1 MAAVSVYILDHKQ
14 KGSCLDLQKRRD
26 KEMKKWSFLVVLLSM
41 MLVLAA
47 CGAKEESKT
56 ESTDAK
62 TAAAEEKLT
71 IEHKYGEAVIDKN
84 PEKVVVFDFGILDS
98 LDELGVEVAGVPQ
111 VAVPAYLEKY
121 ADKKYTNVGSLKE
134 PDFEAIHAMQPDVIF
149 ITTRQ
154 AELYDQFAEI
164 APTVYVELDYTK
176 YMESFEKNM
185 NLVGE
190 IFDKKDEVAS
200 SLKEI
205 KASVEELNEKASSLN
220 KKGLIVLANE
230 GKVSAYG
237 PSSRFGVIHDVFG
250 FGAADKKIEVSTH
263 GQSITFEYI
272 METNPEVL
280 FVIDRNKAVGGEA
293 GAEKVIENELVKK
306 TTAFKE
312 NKIIYLD
319 PDAWYL
325 SGGGLKSVKMM
336 AEEIEA
342 AL

>member
-1 MAAVSVYILDHKQ
+1 
-14 KGSCLDLQKRRD
+14 
-26 KEMKKWSFLVVLLSM
+26 MKKWSFLLVMFSM
-41 MLVLAA
+41 ILVLAA
-47 CGAKEESKT
+47 CSGAKEESKT
-56 ESTDAK
+56 ESTGSD
-62 TAAAEEKLT
+62 TAEAEKMT

-84 PEKVVVFDFGILDS
+84 PEKVVVFDFGILDT
-98 LDELGVEVAGVPQ
+98 LDELGVEVTGVPQ
-111 VAVPAYLEKY
+111 TAIPAYLEKY
-121 ADKKYTNVGSLKE
+121 AGEKYTNVGSLKE

-149 ITTRQ
+149 ISTRQ
-154 AELYDQFAEI
+154 AELYEQFAEI

-200 SLKEI
+200 AVEEI
-205 KASVEELNEKASSLN
+205 KASVEELNKKASALD
-220 KKGLIVLANE
+220 KKALIVLANE

-250 FGAADKKIEVSTH
+250 FGAADEKIEVSTH

-272 METNPEVL
+272 METNPDVL
-280 FVIDRNKAVGGEA
+280 FVIDRNSAVGGEA

-312 NKIIYLD
+312 DKIIYLD

-325 SGGGLKSVKMM
+325 SGGGLQSVKMM

>member
-1 MAAVSVYILDHKQ
+1 
-14 KGSCLDLQKRRD
+14 
-26 KEMKKWSFLVVLLSM
+26 MKKWSFLALMVSMILL
-41 MLVLAA
+41 LAA
-47 CGAKEESKT
+47 CGSKEESKT
-56 ESTDAK
+56 ETADAK
-62 TAAAEEKLT
+62 QAATEKMT
-71 IEHKYGEAVIDKN
+71 IEHKYGEVEIDKN
-84 PEKVVVFDFGILDS
+84 PEKVVVFDFGILDT
-98 LDELGVEVAGVPQ
+98 LDELGVEVTGVPQ
-111 VAVPAYLEKY
+111 ASVPAYLEKY
-121 ADKKYTNVGSLKE
+121 AGEGYTNVGSLKE
-134 PDFEAIHAMQPDVIF
+134 PDFEAIHTMQPDVIF

-154 AELYDQFAEI
+154 AELYEQFAEI

-190 IFDKKDEVAS
+190 IFDKKDEVANS
-200 SLKEI
+200 VEEI
-205 KASVEELNEKASSLN
+205 KASVEEVNKKASALD

-250 FGAADKKIEVSTH
+250 FGAADEKIEVSTH
-263 GQSITFEYI
+263 GQSITMEYI
-272 METNPEVL
+272 METNPDVL
-280 FVIDRNKAVGGEA
+280 FVIDRNTAVGGEA

-306 TTAFKE
+306 TTAFQE
-312 NKIIYLD
+312 DKIIYLD

-325 SGGGLKSVKMM
+325 SGGGLQSVKLM

>member
-1 MAAVSVYILDHKQ
+1 MAAVSVYILVHN
-14 KGSCLDLQKRRD
+14 KRRD
-26 KEMKKWSFLVVLLSM
+26 LFMKKWSFLVIMFSM
-41 MLVLAA
+41 ILVLAA
-47 CGAKEESKT
+47 CGSKEESKA
-56 ESTDAK
+56 EPAAAK
-62 TAAAEEKLT
+62 PAAAEKMT
-71 IEHKYGEAVIDKN
+71 IEHKYGEVEIDKN
-84 PEKVVVFDFGILDS
+84 PEKVVVFDFGVLDT
-98 LDELGVEVAGVPQ
+98 LDELGVEVTGVPQ
-111 VAVPAYLEKY
+111 TSIPAYLEKY
-121 ADKKYTNVGSLKE
+121 ADEKYTNVGSLKE

-154 AELYDQFAEI
+154 AELYEQFAEI

-185 NLVGE
+185 TLVGE

-200 SLKEI
+200 ALEEI
-205 KASVEELNEKASSLN
+205 KASVEEVNKKASALD

-237 PSSRFGVIHDVFG
+237 PSSRFGIIHDVFG
-250 FGAADKKIEVSTH
+250 FGAADEKIEVSTH

-272 METNPEVL
+272 METNPDIL
-280 FVIDRNKAVGGEA
+280 FVIDRNTAVGGEA

-306 TTAFKE
+306 TTAFQE
-312 NKIIYLD
+312 DKIIYLD

-325 SGGGLKSVKMM
+325 SGGGLQSVKLM

>member
-1 MAAVSVYILDHKQ
+1 
-14 KGSCLDLQKRRD
+14 
-26 KEMKKWSFLVVLLSM
+26 MKKWSFLVLMVSMLL
-41 MLVLAA
+41 LLAA
-47 CGAKEESKT
+47 CGSKEEAKT
-56 ESTDAK
+56 ESSDTK
-62 TAAAEEKLT
+62 TAAAEKVT
-71 IEHKYGEAVIDKN
+71 IEHKYGEAVIEKN
-84 PEKVVVFDFGILDS
+84 PEKVVVFDFGILDT
-98 LDELGVEVAGVPQ
+98 LDELGVEVTGVPQ
-111 VAVPAYLEKY
+111 AAIPSYLEKY
-121 ADKKYTNVGSLKE
+121 AGEGYTNVGSLKE

-149 ITTRQ
+149 ISTRQ
-154 AELYDQFAEI
+154 AELYEQFAEI

-190 IFDKKDEVAS
+190 IFDKKDEIAS
-200 SLKEI
+200 SVEEI
-205 KASVEELNEKASSLN
+205 KASVEEVNKKASGLD

-250 FGAADKKIEVSTH
+250 FGAADEKIEVSTH
-263 GQSITFEYI
+263 GQSITMEYI
-272 METNPEVL
+272 METNPDVL
-280 FVIDRNKAVGGEA
+280 FVIDRNSAVGGEA

-325 SGGGLKSVKMM
+325 SGGGLQSVKLM

>member
-1 MAAVSVYILDHKQ
+1 
-14 KGSCLDLQKRRD
+14 
-26 KEMKKWSFLVVLLSM
+26 MKKWSFLVLMASMILL
-41 MLVLAA
+41 LAA
-47 CGAKEESKT
+47 CVSKEESKT
-56 ESTDAK
+56 ETTDAK
-62 TAAAEEKLT
+62 PVAAEKMK
-71 IEHKYGEAVIDKN
+71 IEHKYGEVEIDKN
-84 PEKVVVFDFGILDS
+84 PEKVVVFDFGILDT
-98 LDELGVEVAGVPQ
+98 LDELGVEVTGVPQ
-111 VAVPAYLEKY
+111 TAVPAYLEKY
-121 ADKKYTNVGSLKE
+121 AGEGYTNVGSLKE

-154 AELYDQFAEI
+154 AELYEQFAEI

-200 SLKEI
+200 SVEEI
-205 KASVEELNEKASSLN
+205 KASVDELNKKASALD

-250 FGAADKKIEVSTH
+250 FGAADEKIEVSTH
-263 GQSITFEYI
+263 GQSITMEYI
-272 METNPEVL
+272 METNPDVL
-280 FVIDRNKAVGGEA
+280 FVIDRNTAVGGEA

-312 NKIIYLD
+312 DKIIYLD

-325 SGGGLKSVKMM
+325 SGGGLQSVKLM
-336 AEEIEA
+336 AEEIEKS
-342 AL
+342 L

>member
-1 MAAVSVYILDHKQ
+1 MDVEFVYILAHE
-14 KGSCLDLQKRRD
+14 KRRD
-26 KEMKKWSFLVVLLSM
+26 LGMKKWSFLVVMVSM
-41 MLVLAA
+41 MLLLAA
-47 CGAKEESKT
+47 CGSKEESKT
-56 ESTDAK
+56 ETTETK
-62 TAAAEEKLT
+62 TAAAEKLT
-71 IEHKYGEAVIDKN
+71 IEHKYGEAVIEKN
-84 PEKVVVFDFGILDS
+84 PKKVVVFDFGILDT
-98 LDELGVEVAGVPQ
+98 LDELGVEVTGVPQ
-111 VAVPAYLEKY
+111 AAIPAYLEKY
-121 ADKKYTNVGSLKE
+121 AGEGYTNVGSLKE

-154 AELYDQFAEI
+154 AELYEQFAEI

-176 YMESFEKNM
+176 YMESFEENM

-190 IFDKKDEVAS
+190 IFEKKDEVAS
-200 SLKEI
+200 AVEEI
-205 KASVEELNEKASSLN
+205 KASVEEVNEKASALD

-250 FGAADKKIEVSTH
+250 FGAADEKIEVSTH
-263 GQSITFEYI
+263 GQSITMEYI
-272 METNPEVL
+272 METNPDVL
-280 FVIDRNKAVGGEA
+280 FVIDRNSAVGGEA

-306 TTAFKE
+306 TTAFKD

-325 SGGGLKSVKMM
+325 SGGGLQSVKLM

>member
-1 MAAVSVYILDHKQ
+1 
-14 KGSCLDLQKRRD
+14 
-26 KEMKKWSFLVVLLSM
+26 MKKWSFLVIIFSM
-41 MLVLAA
+41 ILVLAA
-47 CGAKEESKT
+47 CSGAKEESKT
-56 ESTDAK
+56 ESTGSK
-62 TAAAEEKLT
+62 TAAEDKLT

-84 PEKVVVFDFGILDS
+84 PEKVVVFDFGILDT
-98 LDELGVEVAGVPQ
+98 LDELGVEVTGVPQ
-111 VAVPAYLEKY
+111 ATIPAYLEKY

-149 ITTRQ
+149 ISTRQ
-154 AELYDQFAEI
+154 AELYEQFAEI

-200 SLKEI
+200 AVEEI
-205 KASVEELNEKASSLN
+205 KASVEELNKKASALD

-250 FGAADKKIEVSTH
+250 FGAADEKIEVSTH

-272 METNPEVL
+272 METNPDVL
-280 FVIDRNKAVGGEA
+280 FVIDRNSAVGGEA

-312 NKIIYLD
+312 DKIIYLD

-325 SGGGLKSVKMM
+325 SGGGLQSVKMM

-342 AL
+342 AI

>member
-1 MAAVSVYILDHKQ
+1 
-14 KGSCLDLQKRRD
+14 
-26 KEMKKWSFLVVLLSM
+26 MKKWSFLIILASM
-41 MLVLAA
+41 IFVLAA
-47 CGAKEESKT
+47 CGSKEESKS
-56 ESTDAK
+56 ESADAK
-62 TAAAEEKLT
+62 PAAAEKLT
-71 IEHKYGEAVIDKN
+71 IEHKYGEVEIDKN
-84 PEKVVVFDFGILDS
+84 PKKVVVFDFGILDT
-98 LDELGVEVAGVPQ
+98 LDQLGVEVTGVPQ
-111 VAVPAYLEKY
+111 TAVPAYLEKY

-164 APTVYVELDYTK
+164 APTVYVELDYTN

-190 IFDKKDEVAS
+190 IFDKKEEVAS
-200 SLKEI
+200 AVEEI
-205 KASVEELNEKASSLN
+205 KASVEELNKKASALD

-250 FGAADKKIEVSTH
+250 FGAADKNIEVSTH
-263 GQSITFEYI
+263 GQSITMEYI
-272 METNPEVL
+272 METNPDVL
-280 FVIDRNKAVGGEA
+280 FVIDRNSAVGGEA

-312 NKIIYLD
+312 DKIIYLD

-325 SGGGLKSVKMM
+325 SGGGLQSVKLM

>member
-1 MAAVSVYILDHKQ
+1 
-14 KGSCLDLQKRRD
+14 
-26 KEMKKWSFLVVLLSM
+26 MKKWSFLVVMFSM
-41 MLVLAA
+41 IFLLAA
-47 CGAKEESKT
+47 CGGAKEESKT
-56 ESTDAK
+56 ESTGSETAK
-62 TAAAEEKLT
+62 DEKMT

-84 PEKVVVFDFGILDS
+84 PEKVVVFDFGILDT
-98 LDELGVEVAGVPQ
+98 LDELGVEVTGVPQ
-111 VAVPAYLEKY
+111 TTIPAYLEKY

-149 ITTRQ
+149 ISTRQ
-154 AELYDQFAEI
+154 AELYEQFAEI

-200 SLKEI
+200 AVDEI
-205 KASVEELNEKASSLN
+205 KASVEELNKKASALN
-220 KKGLIVLANE
+220 KKALIVLANE

-250 FGAADKKIEVSTH
+250 FGAADEKIEVSTH

-272 METNPEVL
+272 METNPDVL
-280 FVIDRNKAVGGEA
+280 FVIDRNTAVGGEA

-306 TTAFKE
+306 TTAFKD

-325 SGGGLKSVKMM
+325 SGGGLQSVKMM

>member
-1 MAAVSVYILDHKQ
+1 
-14 KGSCLDLQKRRD
+14 
-26 KEMKKWSFLVVLLSM
+26 MKKWSFLVVMISM
-41 MLVLAA
+41 IFVLAA
-47 CGAKEESKT
+47 CGGAKEESKSDT
-56 ESTDAK
+56 SDGK
-62 TAAAEEKLT
+62 TAAAEKLT
-71 IEHKYGEAVIDKN
+71 IEHKYGEVEINKN
-84 PEKVVVFDFGILDS
+84 PEKVVVFDFGILDT
-98 LDELGVEVAGVPQ
+98 LDELGVEVTGVPQ
-111 VAVPAYLEKY
+111 TTIPSYLEKY
-121 ADKKYTNVGSLKE
+121 AGDKYTNVGSLKE

-149 ITTRQ
+149 ISTRQ
-154 AELYDQFAEI
+154 AELYEQFAEI

-200 SLKEI
+200 AVEEI
-205 KASVEELNEKASSLN
+205 NTSVEELNKKASQLD
-220 KKGLIVLANE
+220 KKALIVLANE

-250 FGAADKKIEVSTH
+250 FGAADEKIEVSTH

-272 METNPEVL
+272 METNPDVL
-280 FVIDRNKAVGGEA
+280 FVIDRNSAVGGEA

-306 TTAFKE
+306 TTAYKE
-312 NKIIYLD
+312 DKVIYLD

-325 SGGGLKSVKMM
+325 SGGGLQSVKMM

>member
-1 MAAVSVYILDHKQ
+1 MAAEFVCILAHE
-14 KGSCLDLQKRRD
+14 KRRD
-26 KEMKKWSFLVVLLSM
+26 LGMKKWSFLVVMISM
-41 MLVLAA
+41 MLLLAA
-47 CGAKEESKT
+47 CGSKEESNS
-56 ESTDAK
+56 ESTDTK
-62 TAAAEEKLT
+62 TAAAEKMT
-71 IEHKYGEAVIDKN
+71 IEHKYGEAVIEKN
-84 PEKVVVFDFGILDS
+84 PEKIVVFDFGILDT
-98 LDELGVEVAGVPQ
+98 LDELGVEVTGVPQ
-111 VAVPAYLEKY
+111 TAIPAYLEKY
-121 ADKKYTNVGSLKE
+121 AGEGYTNVGSLKE

-149 ITTRQ
+149 ISTRQ
-154 AELYDQFAEI
+154 AELYEQFAEI

-176 YMESFEKNM
+176 YIESFEKNM

-200 SLKEI
+200 AVEEI
-205 KASVEELNEKASSLN
+205 KASVEEVNKKASALD

-250 FGAADKKIEVSTH
+250 FGAADEKIEVSTH
-263 GQSITFEYI
+263 GQSITMEYI
-272 METNPEVL
+272 METNPDVL
-280 FVIDRNKAVGGEA
+280 FVIDRNSAVGGEA

-306 TTAFKE
+306 TTAFKD

-325 SGGGLKSVKMM
+325 SGGGLQSVKLM